1 MMEFST
7 RQIFNDSHP
16 ELLKNIKFDCN
27 VKLAYRQDP
36 SNLHW
41 ITDDNGSSCIC
52 EHFPSEEK
60 LANLKASYKN
70 AFELIIIADDEL
82 TAQNINSLIYSA
94 RLLCYPDVNFTE
106 HHLLEVSTSNQFI
119 ASGGNF
125 SKEFKQ
131 GEISDRMILAC
142 LIASRASNKN
152 LQYALEKYK
161 YSLHLDWFTSHS
173 ASPMYGKKFYTDVRE
188 NTSHINSIYAFLCAY
203 TIIEE
208 LGLDIRS
215 SAKNPRF
222 ISGTN
227 EWNSVVLNDI
237 VKRLNDV
244 KISAEDT
251 IPWLIRG
258 EPSPMY
264 DEIKPQFTNK
274 AEWYNP
280 DNNVFDLE
288 LTIYEAIHY
297 CSYIRNYFIAHK
309 TNDIVKYINP
319 YDIHNMQD
327 LARRLIL
334 STLGVWDIMLDKVIK
349 ID

>member
-1 MMEFST
+1 MEFST

-16 ELLKNIKFDCN
+16 EMLENIKFDCN
-27 VKLAYRQDP
+27 AKLAYRQDP

-41 ITDDNGSSCIC
+41 ITDDNGSSYIY
-52 EHFPSEEK
+52 EHFPSEEELNK
-60 LANLKASYKN
+60 LKDSYKN

-82 TAQNINSLIYSA
+82 TARNINSLIYSA

-106 HHLLEVSTSNQFI
+106 HHLIEVSTSNQWI
-119 ASGGNF
+119 TTGGKF

-131 GEISDRMILAC
+131 DEISDRMILAC

-173 ASPMYGKKFYTDVRE
+173 ANPMCGKIFYTGLRE
-188 NTSHINSIYAFLCAY
+188 NTSQINSIYAFLCAY
-203 TIIEE
+203 TIVEE
-208 LGLDIRS
+208 LDLDIRS
-215 SAKNPRF
+215 SAKKPRF

-227 EWNSVVLNDI
+227 EWNRDVLNDI
-237 VKRLNDV
+237 IKRLNDV
-244 KISAEDT
+244 KISADDT
-251 IPWLIRG
+251 ITWLIRG

-264 DEIKPQFTNK
+264 DEIKPQFTNNS
-274 AEWYNP
+274 EWYNP
-280 DNNVFDLE
+280 DNDVFDLE
-288 LTIYEAIHY
+288 LTIFEAIHY
-297 CSYIRNYFIAHK
+297 CSYIRNFFIAHK

-319 YDIHNMQD
+319 YDIHNMQI

-334 STLGVWDIMLDKVIK
+334 STLGVWDNMLDKVIK